1 MYFLI
6 TSPFISILFTFDLC
20 SSDPPLIIITRFHIS
35 VPSSHYT
42 IIICLFAVLYDLS
55 LVLQNSKSKSLDS
68 PPFLTHF
75 IPYHVNPFPSST
87 SSPIMMHPDSLW
99 SYCTEFYVFA
109 PLFEQSQNT
118 IPTSSQTSFLSLIF
132 FYHNPLQCLS
142 QLNITL
148 LATTVK
154 LQSNLPPRASTTT
167 QKLSPDPHTLLEPLP
182 SLSPPYLHFTPSF
195 MKRSKKEREWYFLC
209 FLMIIQHKI
218 TVGKTSLP
226 KRSVV
231 HNIIDHSPWLSSKS
245 EFTSE
250 SIQRYTE

>member
-1 MYFLI
+1 MFFWPTPHHHHTIPHFCSFITLYYHYLLI
-6 TSPFISILFTFDLC
+6 CCIIWSFTC
-20 SSDPPLIIITRFHIS
+20 SSKLKIQVFGFTTVPHPFHSIS
-35 VPSSHYT
+35 RQS
-42 IIICLFAVLYDLS
+42 F
-55 LVLQNSKSKSLDS
+55 
-68 PPFLTHF
+68 PFF
-75 IPYHVNPFPSST
+75 NFKPYHDASRFLMIILHRILCLRPTLWTISKHNSRNP
-87 SSPIMMHPDSLW
+87 PDLLPF
-99 SYCTEFYVFA
+99 C
-109 PLFEQSQNT
+109 
-118 IPTSSQTSFLSLIF
+118 IF
-132 FYHNPLQCLS
+132 FYHNPFQCFS
-142 QLNITL
+142 QRPIALF
-148 LATTVK
+148 AATVK
-154 LQSNLPPRASTTT
+154 LQSNLPPRASTTA

-182 SLSPPYLHFTPSF
+182 SLSPPYLHFTLSF